1 LGDLE
6 VYVKEL
12 LEELQALAKEVRVD
26 PSVAYVAGL
35 VYLAN
40 SISAAGH
47 EIADAIQC
55 MGELDTD
62 AMIMPFPRD
71 EYGDD

>member
-1 LGDLE
+1 M
-6 VYVKEL
+6 KEL
-12 LEELQALAKEVRVD
+12 LEELIGQLNGVLLEPDMTAPMIQL
-26 PSVAYVAGL
+26 AGL

-55 MGELDTD
+55 MGELDTQSL
-62 AMIMPFPRD
+62 MVPFPRD
-71 EYGDD
+71 EYDDN